1 MTKEEKQEFDD
12 LYYYVKNEV
21 MGYTD
26 KVFPTNFVLR
36 LKGLAEGN
44 FVANKS
50 MTVKAKYS
58 FKVILLTFKLCKAK
72 INDYLSRNASSFQ
85 SEQHKFYGVMRIVEG
100 EINNTVAM
108 LDRRVKSEAKVEVM
122 DVEHHSAE
130 QAEYTTK
137 GKVKNKF
144 KELL

>member
-1 MTKEEKQEFDD
+1 MTEQEKQEWDD
-12 LYYYVKNEV
+12 LYMYVKNEV
-21 MGYTD
+21 MGYTS
-26 KVFPTNFVLR
+26 KVFPKNFVLR
-36 LKGLAEGN
+36 LKGLSEGN
-44 FVANKS
+44 FVANTS
-50 MTVKAKYS
+50 LTIKATYS
-58 FKVILLTFKLCKAK
+58 FKVILLTFKLCKSK
-72 INDYLSRNASSFQ
+72 INDYLSRNGSSFQ
-85 SEQHKFYGVMRIVEG
+85 SEQHKFYGIMRIVES